1 MKIFLIRHGEQLY
14 PKDEQGRKL
23 VSSPD
28 APLVELGRTQL
39 RELGAR
45 LGEQGEILDA
55 LYVSPVLRARQSA
68 EELAVAA
75 VISAANIHV
84 IDELKETFPNSAE
97 GKTYDDLA
105 KIGGDIYAY
114 PFSKNQESLD
124 HLIEREKRAKEFILS
139 DARKRG
145 YKSVGIVGHGDPL
158 CAWDWSL
165 KHTDLPISYGE
176 MRDSYYPQKGQAL
189 VYIIDANLQ
198 VVGEGRIVTTEAAKQ
213 TIEGFRNPAQKEAE

>member
-23 VSSPD
+23 VSGLD
-28 APLVELGRTQL
+28 APLVELGRRQL
-39 RELGAR
+39 RELGTE
-45 LGEQGEILDA
+45 LVNEGEVLDA
-55 LYVSPVLRARQSA
+55 LYISPVLRARQSS
-68 EELAVAA
+68 EELVVAA

-105 KIGGDIYAY
+105 ERGGDIYAK
-114 PFSKNQESLD
+114 PFGSQESLD

-139 DARKRG
+139 DARRRG
-145 YKSVGIVGHGDPL
+145 YKSIGIVGHGDPL

-198 VVGEGRIVTTEAAKQ
+198 MVGEGRIITTESAKQ
-213 TIEGFRNPAQKEAE
+213 TIEGFRNFPQKEAE